1 MFLKDEKSQ
10 WKHREYKEEPNRNLK
25 TKKKKKKKGN
35 QKNPQT
41 YWMVLITEWRWQ
53 STTEVKNKS
62 LKVFQFELLNEK
74 KLGKKINSASHVW

>member
-1 MFLKDEKSQ
+1 
-10 WKHREYKEEPNRNLK
+10 
-25 TKKKKKKKGN
+25 
-35 QKNPQT
+35 
-41 YWMVLITEWRWQ
+41 MVLITEWRWQ